1 MQWRLLLEE
10 FGPEILY
17 IKQIHNTVVD
27 AISQLDIVSEAP
39 PYTNTKQQM
48 RFSMRLFTST
58 GQSEEALKIGAK
70 RGKDHIDMDREEAF
84 MLDLEQVSQE
94 QNQDKELQS
103 IVKSHQKSSM
113 M

>member
-70 RGKDHIDMDREEAF
+70 RGTQSVNLFKHVWPIDY
-84 MLDLEQVSQE
+84 QVKCSFHPGCTVV
-94 QNQDKELQS
+94 L
-103 IVKSHQKSSM
+103 
-113 M
+113 